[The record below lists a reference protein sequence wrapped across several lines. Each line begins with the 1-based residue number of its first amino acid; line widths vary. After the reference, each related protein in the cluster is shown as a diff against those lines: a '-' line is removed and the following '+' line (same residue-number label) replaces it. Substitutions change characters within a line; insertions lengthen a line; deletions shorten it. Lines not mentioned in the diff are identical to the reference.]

1 MDDIRYVSKEEAL
14 KAVKQDGRALKYAS
28 KGLKG
33 NKQVVLEAVKQ
44 DGTALFYAS
53 EKLQGDKEVV
63 LEAVKRAEVQKYELN

>member
-53 EKLQGDKEVV
+53 
-63 LEAVKRAEVQKYELN
+63 